1 MAEQPHP
8 VREFHRSHNQIAL
21 LDVNVRGGAEYADI
35 IRFLRNSRIGFAI
48 SENIHLVQAY
58 IDDFWRTARVVDD
71 TIEATVSGSSIV
83 ITETVIRAA
92 LRFGDLDYGS
102 TCYMRQIRECGVRSF
117 GYAASFDK
125 KEISKGMFLGQWR
138 FFFHVLMQCLS
149 PRKSGTDTM
158 SNDLVSGMIG
168 LPYNQPYNFS
178 LMIFQALKQQ
188 VGLKANDKRL
198 MLLYPRFLCIIFR
211 LLLPNLSFEGTL
223 LAYGL
228 SPMGNR
234 IFKDCMNINKSTRTD
249 ARPVLTPLCGAI
261 LQDNYN
267 PESDLKWLSIRD
279 GLDHIFVGDT
289 QEPVVVQRQV
299 DLQQPPVVIPE
310 PEPIQEPVISE
321 QVTVTSLQAAVSVQV
336 PVSTSSAT
344 EVAVETDDVIL
355 ELDAALDACPSSRTV
370 DKGKR
375 PMEDAVVNKLLD
387 DMPTEKEYL
396 SAVLKELQNCIRP
409 HESRSLELFRAKVAS
424 LGPSS
429 EWGIRL
435 AKWNE
440 KASDPD
446 SIVFSSSDDDDG
458 DADRPRPVLDT
469 VRASVPLRKFKR
481 RRVTV
486 SDLQSSS
493 PMVASVSVTS
503 SSAPSDS
510 RGLLNVEL
518 SVAPP
523 TLSSPL
529 PFPSFVEATSVTTSV
544 LPDTPIMSSPIPVV
558 PLFESLSSQT
568 GTSNVFALSGSSS
581 LPVQPTSPID
591 LPDPETGRT
600 RARTAVGKN
609 PPSIRRKKV
618 SSRPPVSPYS
628 GSRPSRP
635 QPSGSRPPAPRSAP
649 VSASSPSGSGAKLN
663 FQEFVRDQFQDVAK
677 VMFQH
682 KTQFSKLQSE
692 IDFMKKRDADREQQM
707 AHFFR
712 LSKAQSIQLGKF
724 IAQEASMSA
733 RQQTLFST
741 TDRLVGIVSD
751 LVSLLAAQG
760 ESSSSDFQVQA
771 QCKLDELK
779 KIRED
784 LDKDKDPNASK
795 QGEQSRSTRAPE
807 AATPAHVEGESSG
820 AVTGGDKGP
829 VEAVAEVI
837 LEPGELA
844 EGTFEDWRTDDDLA
858 GKFIFIETAKG
869 KSIRYE
875 SLPVNSD
882 ILRSYVF
889 GVEMPEE
896 IFNPLRVP
904 EEVSAA
910 ARRWF
915 RVLPDDTQR
924 KRYLSTKGEYSGQI
938 RSWDFDEQHGLVMIK
953 RTDGV
958 QYFRPRAKDLQTLP
972 ARDLHH
978 IAQLDLNNH
987 TNVAIIRGL
996 IPHLVA
1002 ESRESKWK
1010 LFKPAVGKGVKYLNK
1025 FTGKEE
1031 WKVVYPPSSCLREI
1045 PMRKFDLNKFDKIGY
1060 WYLNGKTGEAVIT
1073 EKNVAVDIAKI
1084 LDPIWL
1090 ANLREGHLK
1099 KLHRLP
1105 LKYNAEDRVLA
1116 DQFIKVV
1123 QFCVKNKVWAGSVF
1137 SKRN

>member
-21 LDVNVRGGAEYADI
+21 LDVNVRGGADYADI

-58 IDDFWRTARVVDD
+58 IDDFWRSARVVVDS
-71 TIEATVSGSSIV
+71 IEATVFGSSID
-83 ITETVIRAA
+83 ITEGVIRAA
-92 LRFGDLDYGS
+92 LRFGDLDHGN
-102 TCYMRQIRECGVRSF
+102 TCYVRQIRECGVKSF
-117 GYAASFDK
+117 GYADSFDK
-125 KEISKGMFLGQWR
+125 KEISKAMFLGQWR

-149 PRKSGTDTM
+149 PRKLGTDTM

-178 LMIFQALKQQ
+178 LMIFQALKHQI
-188 VGLKANDKRL
+188 GLKANDKRL
-198 MLLYPRFLCIIFR
+198 MILYPRFLCLIFR
-211 LLLPNLSFEGTL
+211 HLLPNLSFEGTL
-223 LAYGL
+223 PAYALA
-228 SPMGNR
+228 PMANR
-234 IFKDCMNINKSTRTD
+234 IFTD
-249 ARPVLTPLCGAI
+249 FPTSLCGTI

-267 PESDLKWLSIRD
+267 PEADLQWLNIID
-279 GLDHIFVGDT
+279 GIDHIFVGDT
-289 QEPVVVQRQV
+289 QEPVVVQPQV
-299 DLQQPPVVIPE
+299 DLQQPPPVIQE
-310 PEPIQEPVISE
+310 PEPVQEAVISE
-321 QVTVTSLQAAVSVQV
+321 PVVVTSLQKAVSVQV

-370 DKGKR
+370 VNKGKR
-375 PMEDAVVNKLLD
+375 PMENPIVDELFD
-387 DMPTEKEYL
+387 DMPSEKVYL
-396 SAVLKELQNCIRP
+396 SLVMIELQHRLP
-409 HESRSLELFRAKVAS
+409 PPESRKLELFRAKVAS

-429 EWGIRL
+429 DWVIRL
-435 AKWNE
+435 ARWND
-440 KASDPD
+440 KANDLD
-446 SIVFSSSDDDDG
+446 SIVYSSSDDDD
-458 DADRPRPVLDT
+458 DEDRQRHVSDT
-469 VRASVPLRKFKR
+469 VRVPVPFRAYKR
-481 RRVTV
+481 QRVAV

-493 PMVASVSVTS
+493 LMVASVSVTS

-518 SVAPP
+518 SIAPP
-523 TLSSPL
+523 SLSSPL
-529 PFPSFVEATSVTTSV
+529 PFPSFVEATSVTTSSQ
-544 LPDTPIMSSPIPVV
+544 PDTPIMSSPIPVV

-568 GTSNVFALSGSSS
+568 GTGNVFALSGSSS
-581 LPVQPTSPID
+581 LPAQPSPLID
-591 LPDPETGRT
+591 LSALKTRRTGP
-600 RARTAVGKN
+600 RTAFCSN
-609 PPSIRRKKV
+609 PPSVRRKKA
-618 SSRPPVSPYS
+618 SSRPLVIPSS
-628 GSRPSRP
+628 GPRPSRA
-635 QPSGSRPPAPRSAP
+635 QPSGSRPTAPRSSP
-649 VSASSPSGSGAKLN
+649 VSASRPSSTGKQQN
-663 FQEFVRDQFQDVAK
+663 IQEFVRDKFQDAAK
-677 VMFQH
+677 VMVQH
-682 KTQFSKLQSE
+682 KTQFSRLQNE
-692 IDFMKKRDADREQQM
+692 IDLLKKKDVEREQQM
-707 AHFFR
+707 AQLFR
-712 LSKAQSIQLGKF
+712 LTKDHSLHLGKF
-724 IAQEASMSA
+724 IAHEASTSA
-733 RQQTLFST
+733 RQRTLVST
-741 TDRLVGIVSD
+741 TDRLIGMVTD

-760 ESSSSDFQVQA
+760 ESSASDFQVQA
-771 QCKLDELK
+771 QCKMDELK

-784 LDKDKDPNASK
+784 LDKEKDPNASK
-795 QGEQSRSTRAPE
+795 QGEQSRSARAPE
-807 AATPAHVEGESSG
+807 AATPAHVEVESSG
-820 AVTGGDKGP
+820 AATRGDKGP
-829 VEAVAEVI
+829 VEAVAELV
-837 LEPGELA
+837 LEPE
-844 EGTFEDWRTDDDLA
+844 EVVEETFEDWRTDDDLA
-858 GKFIFIETAKG
+858 GKFSFIETAKG
-869 KSIRYE
+869 KTIEYE

-896 IFNPLRVP
+896 IFNPIRVP
-904 EEVSAA
+904 EEVSVAV
-910 ARRWF
+910 RRWF

-987 TNVAIIRGL
+987 TSVASIRGL
-996 IPHLVA
+996 IPHLVT

-1010 LFKPAVGKGVKYLNK
+1010 LFKPAVGQGVKYLNK

-1073 EKNVAVDIAKI
+1073 EKNVSEEIAKI

-1090 ANLREGHLK
+1090 ANLREAHLK
-1099 KLHRLP
+1099 KLRRLP
-1105 LKYNAEDRVLA
+1105 LKYNAEDRVLE

-1123 QFCVKNKVWAGSVF
+1123 QFCVKNKVWARSSF
-1137 SKRN
+1137 

>member
-1 MAEQPHP
+1 MCFVCGLFSTEMAEQPHP
-8 VREFHRSHNQIAL
+8 VREFHKGHNQTAL
-21 LDVNVRGGAEYADI
+21 LDVNIRGGADYADI

-48 SENIHLVQAY
+48 SESIHLVQAY
-58 IDDFWRTARVVDD
+58 IDNFWHTARVVDD

-83 ITETVIRAA
+83 ITEVVIRAA

-102 TCYMRQIRECGVRSF
+102 TCYMRQIRERGVRSF
-117 GYAASFDK
+117 GYAGSFDK
-125 KEISKGMFLGQWR
+125 KEISKAMFLGQWR

-188 VGLKANDKRL
+188 IGLKANDKRL

-211 LLLPNLSFEGTL
+211 HLLPNLSFEGTL

-228 SPMGNR
+228 TPM
-234 IFKDCMNINKSTRTD
+234 
-249 ARPVLTPLCGAI
+249 
-261 LQDNYN
+261 
-267 PESDLKWLSIRD
+267 D
-279 GLDHIFVGDT
+279 GLDQIFVGDT
-289 QEPVVVQRQV
+289 QEPVVVQPQV

-310 PEPIQEPVISE
+310 PEPVQEPVLSE
-321 QVTVTSLQAAVSVQV
+321 PVIVTSFQAAMSVQV

-344 EVAVETDDVIL
+344 EVAVETDVVIL

-375 PMEDAVVNKLLD
+375 PIEDTIVDEVFD
-387 DMPTEKEYL
+387 DMPSEKEYL
-396 SAVLKELQNCIRP
+396 SAVLKELQNCLRP
-409 HESRSLELFRAKVAS
+409 HESRKLESFRAKVAS

-435 AKWNE
+435 AKWNV

-446 SIVFSSSDDDDG
+446 SIVFSSSDDDD
-458 DADRPRPVLDT
+458 DADRQRPVLDS
-469 VRASVPLRKFKR
+469 VRVPVPLRDYKR

-529 PFPSFVEATSVTTSV
+529 PFPSFVEATSVTTSAQ
-544 LPDTPIMSSPIPVV
+544 PDTPIMSSPIPIV
-558 PLFESLSSQT
+558 PLFESLSYQT
-568 GTSNVFALSGSSS
+568 GTGNVFALSGSSS
-581 LPVQPTSPID
+581 LPVQPSSPID
-591 LPDPETGRT
+591 LPDPETRRT
-600 RARTAVGKN
+600 GPRTAYCSN
-609 PPSIRRKKV
+609 PPSVRRKKA
-618 SSRPPVSPYS
+618 SSRPPVTPSS
-628 GSRPSRP
+628 GSRPSRA
-635 QPSGSRPPAPRSAP
+635 QPSGSRPPAPRSSP
-649 VSASSPSGSGAKLN
+649 VTASRPSGSGKKQN

-677 VMFQH
+677 FMSQH

-692 IDFMKKRDADREQQM
+692 IDLLKKRDADREQQM
-707 AHFFR
+707 AQFFR

-724 IAQEASMSA
+724 IAQEASTSA
-733 RQQTLFST
+733 RQQTLGST
-741 TDRLVGIVSD
+741 TDRLIGIVTD
-751 LVSLLAAQG
+751 L
-760 ESSSSDFQVQA
+760 A

-829 VEAVAEVI
+829 VEAVAEVV
-837 LEPGELA
+837 LEPGEVA
-844 EGTFEDWRTDDDLA
+844 VGTFEDWRTDDDLT
-858 GKFIFIETAKG
+858 GKFSFIETAKG
-869 KSIRYE
+869 KSIQYE

-915 RVLPDDTQR
+915 RVLPVDTQR

-987 TNVAIIRGL
+987 TSVASIRGL

-1045 PMRKFDLNKFDKIGY
+1045 PMRKFDLNKFNKIGY

-1073 EKNVAVDIAKI
+1073 ETNVSVEIAKI

-1099 KLHRLP
+1099 KLRRLP

-1123 QFCVKNKVWAGSVF
+1123 QFCVKNKVWAGSDF

>member
-8 VREFHRSHNQIAL
+8 VREFHKGHNQTAL
-21 LDVNVRGGAEYADI
+21 LDENIRGGADYADI

-48 SENIHLVQAY
+48 SESIHLVRAY
-58 IDDFWRTARVVDD
+58 IDDFWRTARVVND
-71 TIEATVSGSSIV
+71 TIEATVSENSIV
-83 ITETVIRAA
+83 ITEAVVRAA

-102 TCYMRQIRECGVRSF
+102 TCYVRQIRERGVRSF
-117 GYAASFDK
+117 GYAGSFDK
-125 KEISKGMFLGQWR
+125 KEISKPMFLGQWR

-188 VGLKANDKRL
+188 IGLKANDKRL

-211 LLLPNLSFEGTL
+211 HLLPNLSFEGTL
-223 LAYGL
+223 LAYGGK
-228 SPMGNR
+228 PMGNR
-234 IFKDCMNINKSTRTD
+234 IFKDCAKINESKRTD

-261 LQDNYN
+261 LHDNYN
-267 PESDLKWLSIRD
+267 PEADLQWLNIRD
-279 GLDHIFVGDT
+279 GLDHLFVGDT
-289 QEPVVVQRQV
+289 QEPVVVQPQV
-299 DLQQPPVVIPE
+299 DLQQPPAVIQE
-310 PEPIQEPVISE
+310 PEPVQEPVISE
-321 QVTVTSLQAAVSVQV
+321 SVTVTSIQAA
-336 PVSTSSAT
+336 
-344 EVAVETDDVIL
+344 VAVETDDEIL
-355 ELDAALDACPSSRTV
+355 ELDAALDAGPSSRAV

-375 PMEDAVVNKLLD
+375 PMEDAVVDELLD

-396 SAVLKELQNCIRP
+396 MAVPKELQNCIRP

-435 AKWNE
+435 ARWNE

-446 SIVFSSSDDDDG
+446 SIVFSSSDDDD
-458 DADRPRPVLDT
+458 DVDRPRPVLDT
-469 VRASVPLRKFKR
+469 VRASAPLRKFKR
-481 RRVTV
+481 RRVAV

-609 PPSIRRKKV
+609 PPSVRRKKV
-618 SSRPPVSPYS
+618 SSRPPVSPSS

-649 VSASSPSGSGAKLN
+649 VSASSPSGSGTKQN

-692 IDFMKKRDADREQQM
+692 IELLKKRDIAREQQL
-707 AHFFR
+707 AQLFR

-733 RQQTLFST
+733 RHQTLVST
-741 TDRLVGIVSD
+741 TDRLIGVVTD
-751 LVSLLAAQG
+751 LASLLAAQG

-771 QCKLDELK
+771 QCKMDELK

-837 LEPGELA
+837 LEPGEVA

-858 GKFIFIETAKG
+858 GKFSFIETAKG
-869 KSIRYE
+869 KSIQYE

-910 ARRWF
+910 TRRWF

-1002 ESRESKWK
+1002 ESCESKWK
-1010 LFKPAVGKGVKYLNK
+1010 LFKPAVGQGVKYLNK

-1060 WYLNGKTGEAVIT
+1060 WYLNGKTGEAMIT
-1073 EKNVAVDIAKI
+1073 ETNVAVEIAKI

-1099 KLHRLP
+1099 KLRRLP